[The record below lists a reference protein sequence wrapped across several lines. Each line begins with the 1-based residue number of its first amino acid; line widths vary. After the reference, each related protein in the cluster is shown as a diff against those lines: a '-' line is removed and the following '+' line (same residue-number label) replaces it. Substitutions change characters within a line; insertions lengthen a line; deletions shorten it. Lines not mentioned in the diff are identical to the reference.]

1 LAGWGEFIH
10 LQKLSVMGIV
20 KEFKEFALR
29 GNVLDLAV
37 GVIVGAAF
45 SAIVSSLVQDVF
57 MPLIGIITGGNDFNG
72 LSYTVG
78 SAVIAYG
85 KFIQATIT
93 FLLVAFVLFIVIKG
107 ANSVK
112 KKEVATPAAP
122 AVPTKE
128 EALLGEIRDILK
140 TRQ

>member
-1 LAGWGEFIH
+1 
-10 LQKLSVMGIV
+10 MGIV

-112 KKEVATPAAP
+112 KKEVATPATP